1 MRPDVVSFRK
11 RHVEQ
16 FGPVKCF
23 KRDKIT
29 ELYTTVV
36 NIELCDTPSEGRWA
50 S

>member
-1 MRPDVVSFRK
+1 MCPDVVSFRE
-11 RHVEQ
+11 RHVELLC
-16 FGPVKCF
+16 PLKCI